1 MTTSLAVPKK
11 APTYTAPGR
20 YYIASPGTS
29 RTIVKNF
36 TAPMTPRYYTGGA
49 GGFRSYSPGQQA
61 TLRGAGLNVGMMGQS
76 LARSAMG
83 KINPFPAATSSMST
97 GITNALGLTST
108 GFQHGFA
115 PAVQGGAKFAPATGP
130 TALGS
135 TLTKAMPYLAAATS
149 FFTTQGSYGRKAGNA
164 AASFATAYLWGAPD
178 PTGITKV
185 IAAVITGIQM
195 LVGMSGG
202 KGNRNIAMPPIGLSP
217 DASSV
222 LRQQQLESGPFTL
235 KKYRYYQNQF
245 NERARKADAAGA
257 LTQQRIGALSRIFP
271 GMRAVSEELDVAKN
285 VMYSTAS
292 DPAHGISN
300 IQHYVN
306 ALTKSEYF
314 IDTLLSDKPV
324 QGYIKR
330 KTNMPFEEFKKGF
343 DFSTD
348 VWIDKNIGIP
358 GQERAR
364 TEAVS
369 KSKQPLQKV
378 QGKASVIN
386 RVNRPTQLSTLT
398 QSFMDNYYTP
408 IYGRGRGGGG
418 SSIKGYRAVRP
429 PGTGG
434 GRSQYGKSFNP
445 GGKNYKTLQVS
456 EYEAMF
462 NKAQTTAMKQITNP
476 FDVELARMRDFT
488 ASEPQFGSY
497 TQFRPFQPNWTP
509 GMPQLGL
516 SADAPGPDLDS
527 LKTVLNVQ
535 DGQFAGMSG
544 GSGYPL
550 TRFGMGM
557 VPRMSQGKMARQA

>member
-1 MTTSLAVPKK
+1 MATSLA
-11 APTYTAPGR
+11 AQAQQAGATYSAPGVAVNEN
-20 YYIASPGTS
+20 IATPATS
-29 RTIVKNF
+29 RYISQRSSLQNF
-36 TAPMTPRYYTGGA
+36 TAPMTPRYYTGGT

-61 TLRGAGLNVGMMGQS
+61 TLRGAGQTAGIIGTS
-76 LARSAMG
+76 LARSAMSAA
-83 KINPFPAATSSMST
+83 FPATSA
-97 GITNALGLTST
+97 GIGNALGLTVTQSLP
-108 GFQHGFA
+108 GHA
-115 PAVQGGAKFAPATGP
+115 GAFGTTTVPTQLGAT
-130 TALGS
+130 LG
-135 TLTKAMPYLAAATS
+135 KAMPYIAAATA
-149 FFTTQGSYGRKAGNA
+149 FFTTQGSFGRKAGNA
-164 AASFATAYLWGAPD
+164 AAAGVSSYLMTMGPWG
-178 PTGITKV
+178 
-185 IAAVITGIQM
+185 IAAGLAIMGIQM
-195 LVGMSGG
+195 LVGSLGG
-202 KGNRNIAMPPIGLSP
+202 KGSRNIPLSGYRLP
-217 DASSV
+217 ENAPELLKRLGV
-222 LRQQQLESGPFTL
+222 QQAPTTLR
-235 KKYRYYQNQF
+235 KYRHFMGRY
-245 NERARKADAAGA
+245 ESATAPLKRAESLVQTRLKSLG
-257 LTQQRIGALSRIFP
+257 RIFP
-271 GMRAVSEELDVAKN
+271 SMKGISEELTKGRAAALSGSGSPGEAFAKLQ
-285 VMYSTAS
+285 
-292 DPAHGISN
+292 G
-300 IQHYVN
+300 YVN
-306 ALTKSEYF
+306 ALTQAEGF
-314 IDTLLSDKPV
+314 IEGVFADKAV

-330 KTNMPFEEFKKGF
+330 KTNMPFEEFKRGF

-369 KSKQPLQKV
+369 KSKQPLQRV

-557 VPRMSQGKMARQA
+557 VPRTSQGKMARQA

>member
-1 MTTSLAVPKK
+1 
-11 APTYTAPGR
+11 
-20 YYIASPGTS
+20 
-29 RTIVKNF
+29 
-36 TAPMTPRYYTGGA
+36 
-49 GGFRSYSPGQQA
+49 
-61 TLRGAGLNVGMMGQS
+61 
-76 LARSAMG
+76 
-83 KINPFPAATSSMST
+83 
-97 GITNALGLTST
+97 
-108 GFQHGFA
+108 
-115 PAVQGGAKFAPATGP
+115 
-130 TALGS
+130 
-135 TLTKAMPYLAAATS
+135 
-149 FFTTQGSYGRKAGNA
+149 
-164 AASFATAYLWGAPD
+164 
-178 PTGITKV
+178 
-185 IAAVITGIQM
+185 
-195 LVGMSGG
+195 
-202 KGNRNIAMPPIGLSP
+202 
-217 DASSV
+217 
-222 LRQQQLESGPFTL
+222 
-235 KKYRYYQNQF
+235 
-245 NERARKADAAGA
+245 
-257 LTQQRIGALSRIFP
+257 
-271 GMRAVSEELDVAKN
+271 
-285 VMYSTAS
+285 
-292 DPAHGISN
+292 
-300 IQHYVN
+300 
-306 ALTKSEYF
+306 
-314 IDTLLSDKPV
+314 
-324 QGYIKR
+324 
-330 KTNMPFEEFKKGF
+330 MPFEEFKKGF

-557 VPRMSQGKMARQA
+557 VPRTSQGKMARQA

>member
-1 MTTSLAVPKK
+1 MTTSLAAPK
-11 APTYTAPGR
+11 AETYAAPGR

-29 RTIVKNF
+29 GTILKNF
-36 TAPMTPRYYTGGA
+36 TAPMTPRYYTGGT

-61 TLRGAGLNVGMMGQS
+61 TLRGAGQTAGIIGTS
-76 LARSAMG
+76 LARSAMSAA
-83 KINPFPAATSSMST
+83 FPATSA
-97 GITNALGLTST
+97 GIGNALGLTVTQSLP
-108 GFQHGFA
+108 GHA
-115 PAVQGGAKFAPATGP
+115 GAFGTTTVPTQLGAT
-130 TALGS
+130 LG
-135 TLTKAMPYLAAATS
+135 KAMPYIAAATA
-149 FFTTQGSYGRKAGNA
+149 FFTTQGSFGRKAGNA
-164 AASFATAYLWGAPD
+164 AAAGVSSYLMTMGPWG
-178 PTGITKV
+178 
-185 IAAVITGIQM
+185 IAAGLAIMGIQM
-195 LVGMSGG
+195 LVGSLGG
-202 KGNRNIAMPPIGLSP
+202 KGSRNIPLSGYRLP
-217 DASSV
+217 ENAPELLKRLGV
-222 LRQQQLESGPFTL
+222 QQAPTTLR
-235 KKYRYYQNQF
+235 KYRHFMGRY
-245 NERARKADAAGA
+245 ESATAPLKRAESLVQTRLKSLG
-257 LTQQRIGALSRIFP
+257 RIFP
-271 GMRAVSEELDVAKN
+271 SMKGISEELTKGRAAALSGSGSPGEAFAKLQ
-285 VMYSTAS
+285 
-292 DPAHGISN
+292 G
-300 IQHYVN
+300 YVN
-306 ALTKSEYF
+306 ALTQAEGF
-314 IDTLLSDKPV
+314 IEGVFADKAV

-330 KTNMPFEEFKKGF
+330 KTNMPFEEFKRGF

-369 KSKQPLQKV
+369 KSKQPLQRV

-557 VPRMSQGKMARQA
+557 VPRTSQGKMARQA

>member
-1 MTTSLAVPKK
+1 MAGTVVSTTPRPTYGGRTLSSRERQLEARFRTTYIPNFQATSPSYAAVGSPHVISSQAKTASALGRQGASMLATAGAGAALNYV
-11 APTYTAPGR
+11 APTMMASLGASLGMTATGA
-20 YYIASPGTS
+20 ASP
-29 RTIVKNF
+29 
-36 TAPMTPRYYTGGA
+36 A
-49 GGFRSYSPGQQA
+49 
-61 TLRGAGLNVGMMGQS
+61 
-76 LARSAMG
+76 
-83 KINPFPAATSSMST
+83 
-97 GITNALGLTST
+97 
-108 GFQHGFA
+108 
-115 PAVQGGAKFAPATGP
+115 
-130 TALGS
+130 
-135 TLTKAMPYLAAATS
+135 LAAAYGLGPGAS
-149 FFTTQGSYGRKAGNA
+149 AALGAGFGGGGGVAMSGLGSLMSGMA
-164 AASFATAYLWGAPD
+164 AAAPYIAVALIVAGLVMGMGAKSDRNIQLSGYSLPANAPDVLKRLGINREPVTIQRYRYFQAEYDQATAPLH
-178 PTGITKV
+178 
-185 IAAVITGIQM
+185 
-195 LVGMSGG
+195 
-202 KGNRNIAMPPIGLSP
+202 
-217 DASSV
+217 
-222 LRQQQLESGPFTL
+222 
-235 KKYRYYQNQF
+235 
-245 NERARKADAAGA
+245 RAYA
-257 LTQQRIGALSRIFP
+257 LTQKRLGSLSRIFP
-271 GMRAVSEELDVAKN
+271 GMRTVSSQLDEARAAALGGSGSQGEAFSKLQGYADGLYKAEGFIEELFQ
-285 VMYSTAS
+285 
-292 DPAHGISN
+292 DPMAQSYMG
-300 IQHYVN
+300 
-306 ALTKSEYF
+306 
-314 IDTLLSDKPV
+314 
-324 QGYIKR
+324 R
-330 KTNMPFEEFKKGF
+330 KTKMPFEEFEKGF
-343 DFSTD
+343 KFSTD
-348 VWIDKNIGIP
+348 VWIMNNLSIP

-364 TEAVS
+364 TEAVY
-369 KSKQPLQKV
+369 KSKQRLQKV

-550 TRFGMGM
+550 TRFGMGT